1 MGRIEGMPQ
10 TDRAPKIAI
19 LMATYNGGSFL
30 STQIES
36 VLAQRRVDIRL
47 VIADDGSTDGT
58 AEFVKT
64 LSQRDPRVTLITAGS
79 GGSAPKNFMRL
90 ALHADLGDA
99 EAVGF
104 VDQDDIWL
112 ADKLDQQWQ
121 LLQQHEAVSSDVLAM
136 FPDRDPV
143 PLVKSQPQRR
153 FDFLFESA
161 GPGCTFLLRRDAFD
175 RIVDAVRAHP
185 SLPGIAAHDWLFY
198 AAARVLGIEWHIDDV
213 PTMMYRQHSE
223 NVTGANMGVAPRAK
237 RFKQLTNG
245 DFRAQCAVV
254 GRIAVDIAADDYDDS
269 ELLVNLTGA
278 LERQHMG
285 ANWLLSKHAG
295 EFRRRARDRR
305 ILRSLIATGLF

>member
-1 MGRIEGMPQ
+1 MGRIVGMPQ

-30 STQIES
+30 STQVES
-36 VLAQRRVDIRL
+36 VLAQRSVDIRL
-47 VIADDGSTDGT
+47 FIADDGSTDGT
-58 AEFVKT
+58 AEYVKT
-64 LSQRDPRVTLITAGS
+64 LAEHDPRVSLLTAGT
-79 GGSAPKNFMRL
+79 GGSAPRNFMRL

-112 ADKLDQQWQ
+112 EDKLAQQWL

-175 RIVDAVRAHP
+175 RIADAVRAHP
-185 SLPGIAAHDWLFY
+185 SLPEIAAHDWLFY
-198 AAARVLGIEWHIDDV
+198 AAARVLGIEWHIDDE
-213 PTMMYRQHSE
+213 PTMMYRQHTE

-237 RFKQLTNG
+237 RFRQLTNG
-245 DFRAQCAVV
+245 DFRRQCAVMA
-254 GRIAVDIAADDYDDS
+254 GIAVDIADGSYADR
-269 ELLVNLTGA
+269 ELLGDLAAALASSGAGSNL
-278 LERQHMG
+278 
-285 ANWLLSKHAG
+285 LLAKHAG

-305 ILRSLIATGLF
+305 ILRSMIVTGLF